1 MTSQDRKGLETRLVE
16 LQRKLATLDKE
27 RANIE
32 RNISHVERALRG
44 DALDQLAEQAQAL
57 GMGYPCR

>member
-1 MTSQDRKGLETRLVE
+1 MTSQDRRGLETRLDE

-27 RANIE
+27 RTDIE
-32 RNISHVERALRG
+32 RNISHVEQALR
-44 DALDQLAEQAQAL
+44 LDQLAEQAQAL